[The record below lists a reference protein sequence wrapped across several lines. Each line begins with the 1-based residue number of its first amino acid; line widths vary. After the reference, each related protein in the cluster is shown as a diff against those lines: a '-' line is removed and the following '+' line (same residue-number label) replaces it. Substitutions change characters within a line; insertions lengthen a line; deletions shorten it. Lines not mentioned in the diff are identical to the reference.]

1 MNHWGKKKPPLLGA
15 NFNIVL
21 LNQSLATWTAKLDLR
36 LDALFLWM
44 TLFLANLSNIAETT
58 GSISAA
64 FFASV
69 VARRA
74 RTAFRAVLW

>member
-1 MNHWGKKKPPLLGA
+1 MLWR
-15 NFNIVL
+15 
-21 LNQSLATWTAKLDLR
+21 LNQSFATCMARLDLR
-36 LDALFLWM
+36 LEALFLWM
-44 TLFLANLSNIAETT
+44 TLLFANLSNIAETT

-74 RTAFRAVLW
+74 RTALRAVLW